1 MYKKSDL
8 YLQIHNIFSIHL
20 LHTNMKQIEL
30 TSKLVLAIIG
40 LTSISAVL
48 VPSYAAVKITSADIV
63 NETIQ
68 SVDIKNGEVK
78 TDDLANDAVT
88 SAKIKNGEVTS
99 EDIAP
104 GTIPSGGGTPD
115 DNSVTSAKIVDGEVK
130 SADIGDGEVTS
141 EDVADGTLT
150 STDLAPGAVQI
161 TRVGGDAVLIGPGQH
176 GSTTVACPSGTILSG
191 GGFASSGAIS
201 DQPGIQVRDNAPLGD
216 NPNV

>member
-1 MYKKSDL
+1 LFCPYHDIAAQKWIILIFLIYRQRIFKNKKKCIKKSDL

-78 TDDLANDAVT
+78 AADIATDAVT
-88 SAKIKNGEVTS
+88 ADE
-99 EDIAP
+99 IAGVSKLMFFKCTMDF
-104 GTIPSGGGTPD
+104 GTIPAGGLRFADCSTPGSALD
-115 DNSVTSAKIVDGEVK
+115 DSVVVTQKALTHNIVVVGASVGDPNIVRIGVQNNEA
-130 SADIGDGEVTS
+130 ADI
-141 EDVADGTLT
+141 TLNN
-150 STDLAPGAVQI
+150 AEYAVIVFHPG
-161 TRVGGDAVLIGPGQH
+161 
-176 GSTTVACPSGTILSG
+176 
-191 GGFASSGAIS
+191 
-201 DQPGIQVRDNAPLGD
+201 
-216 NPNV
+216 